1 MKKILSG
8 ILVLCLSFALLSACD
23 RGGQPDKTVT
33 AGGLTFAKSY
43 SEVYSALTDA
53 QKAIAERNT
62 LLNTGADSSEPNGAG
77 AAGEGSEGTFYSG
90 TNVQVEGVDE
100 GDIVK
105 TDGKYIYILRGSEM
119 VVMQADGKDVTDVS
133 NVFVG
138 QDWEQTTTEDGLAH
152 TQEKLPTELY
162 LSGSRAVVVSAYS
175 DWTATGGTDDKVTG
189 FGKDYVAVDI
199 YDVTDPAAPTLV
211 KSFGQDG
218 YKIASRMIDGVLY
231 LCSSYYPAN
240 PEKGDETTFAP
251 RLYDGDAATVMPCG
265 SIGLMP
271 DGNSMT
277 YAVAAS
283 YDIASGE
290 RLSSQS
296 VLGGGDNV
304 YMNKD
309 NLYLCASIYDD
320 GAGKTYKDGSYTVT
334 DYTSSV
340 NTVVNRFAIADG
352 KLTFAANGAVPG
364 ALNNQFSLDERD
376 GYLRMATTEQTY
388 SYSVYR
394 DEKHDFENTK
404 ADEDGMQTRND
415 VYVLD
420 ASLKTVGSVTGLAE
434 GEQVFSAR
442 FDGDYGYLCT
452 YRQTDPV
459 FAVDLTEPT
468 NPKVVGELKLSGYSD
483 YLHVWSD
490 GLLFGLGM
498 ETQSVGA
505 NTTVDGMKLVMI
517 DTSDPAKLHDLHT
530 QAIDADYSEAL
541 NNHKAILV
549 DGNALIGRLDAPRD
563 GCISLPLIILVF
575 DCGEELRRTGLRLR
589 RNGQLQVCRC
599 DSDRVGLRGACD
611 LERCICAA
619 SRRGVIARG
628 GDGILARL
636 GLGPDGDR
644 AGGGVDAHAVVSR
657 SHRPRDLFGQD
668 RALRGGRRGVDGRT
682 VGAVDGDTTL
692 IQRDLVQNGG
702 NSVDSDITI
711 LGCGHRSGIFIHRRF
726 ETHQLYRQLLR
737 FQASFYGKC

>member
-1 MKKILSG
+1 M
-8 ILVLCLSFALLSACD
+8 
-23 RGGQPDKTVT
+23 
-33 AGGLTFAKSY
+33 
-43 SEVYSALTDA
+43 
-53 QKAIAERNT
+53 
-62 LLNTGADSSEPNGAG
+62 
-77 AAGEGSEGTFYSG
+77 
-90 TNVQVEGVDE
+90 
-100 GDIVK
+100 
-105 TDGKYIYILRGSEM
+105 
-119 VVMQADGKDVTDVS
+119 
-133 NVFVG
+133 
-138 QDWEQTTTEDGLAH
+138 
-152 TQEKLPTELY
+152 
-162 LSGSRAVVVSAYS
+162 
-175 DWTATGGTDDKVTG
+175 
-189 FGKDYVAVDI
+189 
-199 YDVTDPAAPTLV
+199 TDPTAPALV

-251 RLYDGDAATVMPCG
+251 RLYDGDAATVVPCG

-271 DGNSMT
+271 DGGSMT

-394 DEKHDFENTK
+394 DEKQNTK

-549 DGNALIGRLDAPRD
+549 DSGKDIIAFPAENSYLVYGYSADDGFTLRKEISVSQWDGNNRGLYIGDYFYVVGSDQINVLDLNTLENVAQAIIPR
-563 GCISLPLIILVF
+563 G
-575 DCGEELRRTGLRLR
+575 
-589 RNGQLQVCRC
+589 
-599 DSDRVGLRGACD
+599 
-611 LERCICAA
+611 
-619 SRRGVIARG
+619 
-628 GDGILARL
+628 
-636 GLGPDGDR
+636 
-644 AGGGVDAHAVVSR
+644 
-657 SHRPRDLFGQD
+657 
-668 RALRGGRRGVDGRT
+668 
-682 VGAVDGDTTL
+682 
-692 IQRDLVQNGG
+692 
-702 NSVDSDITI
+702 
-711 LGCGHRSGIFIHRRF
+711 
-726 ETHQLYRQLLR
+726 
-737 FQASFYGKC
+737 